1 MMSRRR
7 LVWWTVLAT
16 LTISALLGAGVAVL
30 VVRSG
35 WYNVGAMQQ
44 HFQPTFRLLE
54 LGLRY
59 SVRHHARDIVA
70 PPLTAAMTQRGAQ
83 VYAQHCLQCHGAPGV
98 APEPATLALQP
109 SPGPLVNMTRRW
121 QPNELYWIVSNG
133 VKMTAMPAWAFRLSE
148 QEMWQVVAF
157 VAALPGLSPQE
168 GAAMLADARRATA
181 APATEASARPDAKRG
196 RIALTQYACRA
207 CHMIPGL
214 PGPSVDMGP
223 PLKGLAKQ
231 AYIAGHLPTSEDNMV
246 RWIRHPDQVK
256 PGTAMPALQVT
267 ERDARD
273 MARWLLSEQPR

>member
-1 MMSRRR
+1 MMPRRQ
-7 LVWWTVLAT
+7 LVWRTVLAT
-16 LTISALLGAGVAVL
+16 LALAALLGAAVAVL

-35 WYNVGAMQQ
+35 WYNIGAMKQ
-44 HFQPTFRLLE
+44 HFQPTFSVLE
-54 LGLRY
+54 LSLRY

-70 PPLTAAMTQRGAQ
+70 PPLTAEMAQRGAQ

-98 APEPATLALQP
+98 APEAAMLALQP
-109 SPGPLVNMTRRW
+109 SPGPLVNMKRRW

-133 VKMTAMPAWAFRLSE
+133 VKMTGMPAWAFRLSE

-168 GAAMLADARRATA
+168 GAAMMADARHATA
-181 APATEASARPDAKRG
+181 APATEASVRPDAARG

-214 PGPSVDMGP
+214 PGPTVDMGP

-256 PGTAMPALQVT
+256 PGTAMPALQVS

-273 MARWLLSEQPR
+273 MARWLLSEQR

>member
-1 MMSRRR
+1 MISRRR

-16 LTISALLGAGVAVL
+16 LAVAALLGAGVAVL
-30 VVRSG
+30 AVRSG

-59 SVRHHARDIVA
+59 SVRHHARDIAA
-70 PPLTAAMTQRGAQ
+70 PLLTAEMAQRGAQ

-98 APEPATLALQP
+98 APEQATLALQP
-109 SPGPLVNMTRRW
+109 LPGPLVNMTRRW

-133 VKMTAMPAWAFRLSE
+133 IKMTGMPAWAFRLSE
-148 QEMWQVVAF
+148 QEMWQTVAF

-168 GAAMLADARRATA
+168 GAAMLAEARRATVAPPA
-181 APATEASARPDAKRG
+181 AASVRPDAKRG
-196 RIALTQYACRA
+196 RIALTQYACRS

-214 PGPSVDMGP
+214 PGPTVDMGP

-246 RWIRHPDQVK
+246 RWIRHPEQVK
-256 PGTAMPALQVT
+256 PGTAMPALQVS

-273 MARWLLSEQPR
+273 MARWLLSEQP